1 MHTTFMQQ
9 ALALAEKAR
18 FHAPPN
24 PWVGCVIV
32 KDRQVVGQGHTFPP
46 GQAHAEVNALNEAG
60 EQAQGATLYVT
71 LEPCSHFG
79 RTPPCVEA
87 IIRAGI
93 KQVFIAQEDPDPR
106 VKGKGI
112 QRLQEAGI
120 QVVTRFCEEEARHSL
135 APYLYQRRTQLPYTV
150 VKIAASADGRTAAA
164 DGTSQWITSPEARE
178 DGHFQRA
185 QSQAIIVGAGTALI
199 DAPKLTARHP
209 FVTLPNQPLRVVL
222 DGNGRVP
229 AEGPLFDR
237 SLAPTLILTTQHAS
251 TIRQREWE
259 NKGAEVLLISTDST
273 GHLDLKEAWNLLAN
287 RGILQALIEGGS
299 TLQTSLFKARLV
311 NRLSLYLGSLL
322 LGSQGLP
329 LFLEKIPTLK
339 QAYPLSLKGV
349 KQLGESLRI
358 DYDTLNEETYS
369 M

>member
-1 MHTTFMQQ
+1 MHTSFMQQ

-32 KDRQVVGQGHTFPP
+32 KNQQVIGQGYTYPP
-46 GQAHAEVNALNEAG
+46 GQAHAEVNALHEAG
-60 EQAQGATLYVT
+60 EQAKGATLYVT

-79 RTPPCVEA
+79 RTPPCVDA

-93 KQVFIAQEDPDPR
+93 KQVYIAQEDPDPR

-112 QRLQEAGI
+112 QRLREAGI
-120 QVVTRFCEEEARHSL
+120 QVSTQLCEQEARSSL
-135 APYLYQRRTQLPYTV
+135 TPYLYQRRTQLPYTV

-164 DGTSQWITSPEARE
+164 DGTSQWITSPEARQ

-185 QSQAIIVGAGTALI
+185 QSQAIIVGAGTALTDI
-199 DAPKLTARHP
+199 PKLTVRHP
-209 FVTLPNQPLRVVL
+209 LVTLPHQPLRVVL
-222 DGNGRVP
+222 DGNGRIS
-229 AEGPLFDR
+229 AEGPLFDL
-237 SLAPTLILTTQHAS
+237 SLAPTLVLTTKYS
-251 TIRQREWE
+251 SIIRQKEWE
-259 NKGAEVLLISTDST
+259 NKGAEVIVVSADQN
-273 GHLDLKEAWNLLAN
+273 GRLDLKEAWSLLGK

-299 TLQTSLFKARLV
+299 TLQTSLFKEQLV
-311 NRLSLYLGSLL
+311 NRLSLYLGALL

-349 KQLGESLRI
+349 KQLGDSLRI
-358 DYDTLNEETYS
+358 DYDILPKNAL
-369 M
+369 